1 MKRHVRTVVACALW
15 AALAPCAHSA
25 LAAEQLATLAP
36 EPSAVAPS
44 FGYSVAIN
52 VDTAVVGDPTADPG
66 SGDAGGAWVFER
78 EVGGLGAWG
87 LTTRLIP
94 DVVADRVAFGATV
107 TVLGDIAY
115 VGDPGYVDPMS
126 TLACGG
132 VFIFAR
138 DEGGA
143 DAWGQ
148 IARLV
153 PSDPIA
159 GAQFGN
165 AIAVDGDVLVVGAP
179 AALDGNGDASGA
191 VYVFRRTAPA
201 TWAEE
206 DRISVDSML
215 GIERFGASVDVDD
228 PLLVVGSPGRL
239 SGFSEFN
246 SGSFFVYD
254 ASAIF
259 AATGD
264 AAFVEEVISDS
275 RTENDYFAGVVR
287 LDASS
292 GVITGGVITRGA
304 TFRPTVN
311 QFGWVQTAVLGGPV
325 EPERSGVAI
334 DGLTALLRDT
344 GGDDVG
350 AFEATDGGLNVWQTA
365 DTLSPTGGAGA
376 DFGMAID
383 VDLFRA
389 VVGDDSV
396 GKAYVFILGS
406 PADIDRDGDVDGA
419 DLAILLAAWGTAQ
432 PASDLNG
439 DGNVDGAD
447 LAVMLAVW
455 G

>member
-1 MKRHVRTVVACALW
+1 MAMRALCT
-15 AALAPCAHSA
+15 APALLSRGALADD
-25 LAAEQLATLAP
+25 QLATLAP

-44 FGYSVAIN
+44 FGYSVAID
-52 VDTAVVGDPTADPG
+52 VDTVVVGDPTADPG

-78 EVGGLGAWG
+78 SVGGLGAWG
-87 LTTRLIP
+87 LTTRLTP
-94 DVVADRVAFGATV
+94 GVVADRVEFGAV
-107 TVLGDIAY
+107 VEVLGDLAI
-115 VGDPGYVDPMS
+115 VGDPGYVDPAS
-126 TLACGG
+126 SLACGG

-138 DEGGA
+138 DESGT

-148 IARLV
+148 IARIV

-159 GAQFGN
+159 GAQFGS

-191 VYVFRRTAPA
+191 VYVFRRTAPT
-201 TWAEE
+201 TWTEE

-254 ASAIF
+254 ASAVF
-259 AATGD
+259 AATGT
-264 AAFVEEVISDS
+264 ASFVEEVISDS
-275 RTENDYFAGVVR
+275 RTENDYFGGVVR

-311 QFGWVQTAVLGGPV
+311 QFGWVQSAVLGGPV
-325 EPERSGVAI
+325 EPERNGVAI
-334 DGLTALLRDT
+334 DGFTAVLRDT
-344 GGDDVG
+344 DEDVG
-350 AFEATDGGLNVWQTA
+350 VLEATDGALSVWQTA
-365 DTLSPTGGAGA
+365 ATLAPTGGAGA
-376 DFGMAID
+376 NFGLSID
-383 VDLFRA
+383 VDLQR
-389 VVGDDSV
+389 VIVGDDSL
-396 GKAYVFILGS
+396 GEAYVFILGS

-447 LAVMLAVW
+447 LAVMLAAW
-455 G
+455 D